1 MRRLYKYGLSILL
14 TLPLQA
20 QAQELSLRDAV
31 QKLES
36 GNGKLQAVKSLES
49 KSGYEVSESRG
60 RHLPSLN
67 LNANYTHINDDIS
80 INLNQIRDA
89 IGTLHQIPEP
99 GAVLG
104 DWQPVLQQQDFGSAD
119 LTMKWPVFTGG
130 KLNLAD
136 KAARLKYSAS
146 QTQTESTREEL
157 LASLTEAYFRVQMA
171 SEALDLRQR
180 VENSVKVH
188 AQNAEKLFKNG
199 MIPKVELLNA
209 EVALSNAQR
218 EVLAAR
224 RDLALAQTALN
235 NLIGETSYDSLS
247 TDLFTP
253 KAVENL
259 AFFQDQ
265 ALQSHSQLRY
275 LRQQRE
281 LAQLGVKKER
291 LNYLPD
297 VALFGKKYLYTNN
310 LPITEPNWAMGVGL
324 SVNVFDGFRRENSI
338 KAASAQADQ
347 VNHLITQ
354 AERDIQTYVEKL
366 YNEMLKQQEQYQSLQ
381 KDEKLALELKFMR
394 ERAFEEGMGTSVD
407 VVDATVNLTSIRLKQ
422 YQALYQYDTAF
433 ARLALVANQWDELI
447 QNL

>member
-1 MRRLYKYGLSILL
+1 MLIL
-14 TLPLQA
+14 PIHV
-20 QAQELSLRDAV
+20 QAQELSLHDAV
-31 QKLES
+31 QHLERA
-36 GNGKLQAVKSLES
+36 NGKLQAAKSLEK
-49 KSGYEVSESRG
+49 KSEYEVSQSRG
-60 RHLPSLN
+60 RHLPN
-67 LNANYTHINDDIS
+67 LDFNASYTHINDDIS

-89 IGTLHQIPEP
+89 IGMLHQLPEP

-119 LTMKWPVFTGG
+119 VTMKWPVFTGG

-136 KAARLKYSAS
+136 KAARLKSSAS

-157 LASLTEAYFRVQMA
+157 LASLTEAYFRVRMA
-171 SEALDLRQR
+171 SEALDLRQQ

-188 AQNAEKLFKNG
+188 TQNAEKLFENG

-218 EVLAAR
+218 EVQAAR
-224 RDLALAQTALN
+224 RDLALARTALN
-235 NLIGETSYDSLS
+235 NLIGDESYDSLS
-247 TDLFTP
+247 TGLFAP
-253 KAVENL
+253 KAVQNL
-259 AFFQDQ
+259 DFYQDQ
-265 ALQSHSQLRY
+265 ALLTHSQLRY
-275 LRQQRE
+275 LRQQSE

-291 LNYLPD
+291 LSYIPD

-310 LPITEPNWAMGVGL
+310 LPITEPNWAVGVGL

-338 KAASAQADQ
+338 KVASAQAEQ

-366 YNEMLKQQEQYQSLQ
+366 YNELMKQQEQYQSLQ

-394 ERAFEEGMGTSVD
+394 ERAFEEGMGTSVN
-407 VVDATVNLTSIRLKQ
+407 VVDATVNLASIRLKQ

-433 ARLALVANQWDELI
+433 ARLALVADQWDELI